1 MYLIHISFV
10 TKNKNKPSSGM
21 SHMIIFGKKNYIY
34 LYLSYS
40 QFSDP
45 LTICLKIFNSS
56 QPNKIQLKGT
66 LRDIFNV
73 HHFIRDLYTPT
84 IYYIKK
90 FKIFFFIFLHL
101 IV

>member
-10 TKNKNKPSSGM
+10 TKTKTSSRM
-21 SHMIIFGKKNYIY
+21 SHMIIFEKQIH
-34 LYLSYS
+34 LSIHLTYS
-40 QFSDP
+40 QFSDT
-45 LTICLKIFNSS
+45 LTIRLKIFNSS

-90 FKIFFFIFLHL
+90 LKNLIFLH
-101 IV
+101 